1 MPSMVELVS
10 RQRDRFRQRTLELEQ
25 DRDTWKQCADQER
38 KRAEALH
45 ADNVKLV
52 EKLRYCVALNR
63 YSAATP
69 RSDFFCLA
77 GLLRPLLQGF
87 SGILDFGGV

>member
-1 MPSMVELVS
+1 MGVGVDFAP
-10 RQRDRFRQRTLELEQ
+10 
-25 DRDTWKQCADQER
+25 AR
-38 KRAEALH
+38 KPVNAPAMGIF
-45 ADNVKLV
+45 KLN
-52 EKLRYCVALNR
+52 KDCVALNR

-69 RSDFFCLA
+69 RPDFFCLA